1 VHAATPRVLITGWLD
16 GVSLT
21 ALLDGRQGLLPAGW
35 RELGPGGAADL
46 AGRLLSHAI
55 YAPAACTGWMHADLH
70 PGNFLL
76 LDGGRLGM
84 LDFGAVA
91 ALPAGIPE
99 PFGQLA
105 AAVLDG
111 DGPRSAQ
118 LAREVGALPAGAAGR
133 DGAHARVPPRL
144 LAGVPRRKGTGA
156 GRGSTARAGGQL
168 TGGPVISGRAIS
180 GPAAVRGPA
189 TAGPRLRGPGSWAG
203 SGPAKPLNIFAVSR
217 RAAGAAGRQRAV
229 KDHDGSVALVTGGS
243 SGIGRAVAELLAAG
257 GASVAVNSADA
268 GEAEA
273 VAAAITASGGNAIA
287 VAGDVRD
294 SAAMT
299 SAARITADALG
310 GLDTLVTCAG
320 VQAYG
325 TVTDTSEA
333 AWDEVFA
340 VNVKG
345 VFLAARAA
353 LPYLR
358 RSPRGAVVV
367 VSSVQAYAAQ
377 TAVASYS
384 ASKGALNALVRSMA
398 VDEAPF
404 GVRVNSVCPGSVDT
418 PMLRSSAR
426 RFSDGSDEGAQRA
439 VDTWGRSHPLGRVA
453 RPGEI
458 AEVVGFLASPRASF
472 VTGEDIRVDGGLL
485 AALAAAIPDGGD
497 AAGAG
502 R

>member
-1 VHAATPRVLITGWLD
+1 
-16 GVSLT
+16 
-21 ALLDGRQGLLPAGW
+21 
-35 RELGPGGAADL
+35 
-46 AGRLLSHAI
+46 
-55 YAPAACTGWMHADLH
+55 
-70 PGNFLL
+70 
-76 LDGGRLGM
+76 
-84 LDFGAVA
+84 
-91 ALPAGIPE
+91 
-99 PFGQLA
+99 
-105 AAVLDG
+105 
-111 DGPRSAQ
+111 
-118 LAREVGALPAGAAGR
+118 
-133 DGAHARVPPRL
+133 
-144 LAGVPRRKGTGA
+144 
-156 GRGSTARAGGQL
+156 
-168 TGGPVISGRAIS
+168 
-180 GPAAVRGPA
+180 
-189 TAGPRLRGPGSWAG
+189 
-203 SGPAKPLNIFAVSR
+203 
-217 RAAGAAGRQRAV
+217 V

-243 SGIGRAVAELLAAG
+243 SGIGRAVAGLLAAG
-257 GASVAVNSADA
+257 GASVAVNSVDTR
-268 GEAEA
+268 EAEA
-273 VAAAITASGGNAIA
+273 TAAAITASGGNAIA

-299 SAARITADALG
+299 SAARTTAGAFG

-320 VQAYG
+320 IQAYG

-358 RSPRGAVVV
+358 RSTRGAVVV

-377 TAVASYS
+377 AGVASYS

-398 VDEAPF
+398 VDEARD

-439 VDTWGRSHPLGRVA
+439 IDAWGRSHPLGRVA
-453 RPGEI
+453 QPGEI
-458 AEVVGFLASPRASF
+458 AEVAGFLASPRASF

-485 AALAAAIPDGGD
+485 AALAAAIPPV
-497 AAGAG
+497 